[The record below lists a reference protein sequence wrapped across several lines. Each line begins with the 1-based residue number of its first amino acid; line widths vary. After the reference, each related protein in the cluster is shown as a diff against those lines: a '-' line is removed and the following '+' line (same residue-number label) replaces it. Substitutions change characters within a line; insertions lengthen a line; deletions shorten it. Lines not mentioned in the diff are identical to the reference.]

1 MGIVE
6 QYLLQMNTSKRRFRR
21 SVALLTALSLLVV
34 MTVFWNLRQTGITI
48 ANDACCGR
56 EEHQHT
62 EECILAKVL
71 ICGFDE
77 EPSSEATTE
86 APTEAPTEETTEV
99 PTEEATEESPEET
112 KEAMTETSAESDAE
126 DSDETVVTTDPGDI
140 SASSSSSSGELE
152 TSSEPMNTP
161 HIHGDEC
168 YEITYLC
175 ELEEHIHDF
184 SCYSDTTADLED
196 WDIWAA
202 SIPELTGQ
210 ISADIVLVA
219 QSQLGN
225 RESELNFELAEDGE
239 ARNGITRYGQWY
251 GNPYG
256 AWSNMFTSFCLR
268 YAGAAAVPVSSGAEK
283 MQLDWEELNLYR
295 HAGGYEPVSGD
306 IVFLDKNQNGTAE
319 STAIVVRYFDFI
331 LTVIEGDVDNAVVQ
345 HEYRIDDPVI
355 SGYGITNPRG
365 NLLMYATADA
375 PKTIGQT
382 ATYSNNLLTNGGTF
396 IVYTIGSDGKYYA
409 IDGNGAAV
417 EIQISNNGT
426 ITANVED
433 SSILY
438 WTFTKTNDCYG
449 KPAYYIQNVSTG
461 MYLHPNRDQGLAGSL
476 HTGQW
481 PTPIYGSG
489 NGVKFRGNNQ
499 DAYALLE
506 GDKFTY
512 AATENAGS
520 TFYFGKPPAQLTLW
534 LDGTNGNIM
543 SYRGS
548 DNTKYTVYSGV
559 ELQLPSQWKSPTKYS
574 YTLAG
579 WINIETGDY
588 YLPGG
593 TITVTKNTV
602 LYADWVATTYDIGQ
616 YNADIADTV
625 STSDFIT
632 THVFDYSSLINLLST
647 SVSVNATDSSH
658 SETWSHVGSGNVSYK
673 NQTTLNFSFNDHDS
687 SGTITNL
694 NNLNDPNKYTGGTAV
709 YSGIYNENLGEVL
722 FGTNNLFDPETGEG
736 IVGKHYLG
744 KGDYLFQIN
753 TDPASEYY
761 GYYYYDAKLNAAAYN
776 QSEQRFYVYNYLART
791 SDSANNNDEGKYSD
805 FLPLNSPYA
814 NTNGQDVQT
823 YQYNGE
829 GGEYA
834 GVAHYNYDARY
845 DSNGSDA
852 DYVKANLWFGMRTD
866 VQFGLPDDPGVKLA
880 DGTYGNKDIYGNDM
894 HFRFTGDDDVWI
906 LVDGNV
912 VLDLGGI
919 HQAAEGD
926 INFSTGEITVN
937 GKSAGKLSGIE
948 SGEHILSIL
957 YVERGSSMS
966 NCAIYFNL
974 APRFSLALEKED
986 VLTREILNGAQF
998 AFYQDPE
1005 CTQPCE
1011 LWTSQQ
1017 AYKDGQPA
1025 TNLFTIQNGEAHVWG
1040 LSPFRAYY
1048 IKEVAPPD
1056 DPGYI
1061 PSQGVIQL
1069 ILDKNGLSSDGATIR
1084 EAVDANGNKIPIT
1097 NGFTIHGFRID
1108 EENQA
1113 AYIVITNAQNWVTET
1128 TSIYV
1133 QKTWNDSEDHT
1144 YDAVTVFLNVT
1155 DPDGTVRRLREIQLS
1170 EENEWEYTW
1179 TNLPKFWKDPE
1190 TGQESDTPVVYT
1202 VSEGYVPG
1210 YGHTIRV
1217 LEDGM
1222 YEEVSWAESQS
1233 FVNGRY
1239 YILKTS
1245 QGCLSTVSK
1254 TSDTLTFV
1262 SEADAK
1268 NSSLAIWKA
1277 TVSNGKVSLEN
1288 EEGQKLNYYKA
1299 GNIRYFNV
1307 ASGQNQTQN
1316 FTAQSHN
1323 GGLRLYYS
1331 DNKNYYVCGLNN
1343 RKYAEA
1349 KDKSNS
1355 ALLFY
1360 PMERRNISY
1369 EVDIDGYGFSI
1380 VNTPLTDETA
1390 LTVTKKW
1397 EHPLDDDT
1405 LYEKEQV
1412 TFLLLA
1418 NGVDTNRKETVTLQ
1432 NNWTVTFSGLPY
1444 FDENGEPISYTVVE
1458 LWENLDWIS
1467 VMGDV
1472 NSSGGSDPTY
1482 STTVINVYR
1491 WTNAVVLPAT
1501 GGIGYPL
1508 YILIGMILISAP
1520 FVYGF
1525 SLRRRY
1531 GKGARK

>member
-1 MGIVE
+1 M
-6 QYLLQMNTSKRRFRR
+6 
-21 SVALLTALSLLVV
+21 
-34 MTVFWNLRQTGITI
+34 
-48 ANDACCGR
+48 
-56 EEHQHT
+56 
-62 EECILAKVL
+62 
-71 ICGFDE
+71 
-77 EPSSEATTE
+77 
-86 APTEAPTEETTEV
+86 
-99 PTEEATEESPEET
+99 
-112 KEAMTETSAESDAE
+112 
-126 DSDETVVTTDPGDI
+126 
-140 SASSSSSSGELE
+140 
-152 TSSEPMNTP
+152 
-161 HIHGDEC
+161 
-168 YEITYLC
+168 C

-202 SIPELTGQ
+202 SIPELTGR
-210 ISADIVLVA
+210 ISEDIVLVA
-219 QSQLGN
+219 QSQLGVK
-225 RESELNFELAEDGE
+225 ESTLNFELGEDRE
-239 ARNGITRYGQWY
+239 TRNGITRYGQWY

-256 AWSNMFTSFCLR
+256 AWSNMFTAFCLR
-268 YAGAAAVPVSSGAEK
+268 YAGITDVPINSGAEK
-283 MQLDWEELNLYR
+283 MQLDWEALNRYR
-295 HAGGYEPVSGD
+295 HAGGYEPLTGD
-306 IVFLDKNQNGTAE
+306 IVFLDKNQNSIPEATGV
-319 STAIVVRYFDFI
+319 VVRYFDFV

-345 HEYRIDDPVI
+345 TEYRIDDPVI
-355 SGYGITNPRG
+355 TGYGITNAANR
-365 NLLMYATADA
+365 LMMFAAGENTS
-375 PKTIGQT
+375 PITIGQT
-382 ATYSNNLLTNGGTF
+382 TSYSNVAGTF
-396 IVYTIGSDGKYYA
+396 ILYATEGGTSYA
-409 IDGNGAAV
+409 IDGNGNAV
-417 EIQISNNGT
+417 PIQISDGNIIADVADPT
-426 ITANVED
+426 T
-433 SSILY
+433 LY
-438 WTFTKTNDCYG
+438 WVFAGSRHSYSIK
-449 KPAYYIQNVSTG
+449 NVSTG
-461 MYLHPNRDQGLAGSL
+461 KYLYPRDGNLLNETSQNLTCATS
-476 HTGQW
+476 
-481 PTPIYGSG
+481 GSG
-489 NGVKFRGNNQ
+489 ATIRSGSYYIQYSDGEFM
-499 DAYALLE
+499 
-506 GDKFTY
+506 
-512 AATENAGS
+512 AATSGS
-520 TFYFGKPPAQLTLW
+520 TIQFGKAPTTISLW

-559 ELQLPSQWKSPTKYS
+559 ESQLPSDWKSPTKYS

-744 KGDYLFQIN
+744 EGDYLFQIN

-1254 TSDTLTFV
+1254 ISDTLTFV

-1288 EEGQKLNYYKA
+1288 GEGQKLNYYKA
-1299 GNIRYFNV
+1299 GNTRYFNV